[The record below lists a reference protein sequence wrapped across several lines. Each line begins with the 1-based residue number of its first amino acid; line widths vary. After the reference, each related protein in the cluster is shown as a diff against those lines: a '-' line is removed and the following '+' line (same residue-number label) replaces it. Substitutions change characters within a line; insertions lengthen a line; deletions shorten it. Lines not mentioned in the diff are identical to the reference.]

1 MILITPHAIRVQTP
15 PRHIPGVVEVTLSY
29 KSKQFCKGTPGR
41 FIYTG
46 GCALLPVVTPLGWL
60 PLGLVKWQACRKW
73 TNWKLGYSNIP
84 QHHSSRWEFFTMFF
98 SELSVLEHITKPQR
112 PNVFSEEFG
121 LCFWPK
127 TFQHHLL
134 LIYPA
139 IRNKK
144 RGEQQKQGGEAK
156 ERSNAF
162 KRSRILNYLLPLT

>member
-1 MILITPHAIRVQTP
+1 
-15 PRHIPGVVEVTLSY
+15 
-29 KSKQFCKGTPGR
+29 
-41 FIYTG
+41 
-46 GCALLPVVTPLGWL
+46 
-60 PLGLVKWQACRKW
+60 
-73 TNWKLGYSNIP
+73 
-84 QHHSSRWEFFTMFF
+84 MFF

-144 RGEQQKQGGEAK
+144 RGEEKKGKEKK
-156 ERSNAF
+156 ERACVREREKDLGF
-162 KRSRILNYLLPLT
+162 VGGAGVDQA